1 MKRPKLNFTGIIDG
15 WLEGD
20 REVHRKQRNDATT
33 EQERIAAEV
42 DIARIEERQAM
53 RALGGKLTAIV
64 QAAWAAPFI
73 VYTAKLLVWDK
84 LLWLGAT
91 DSLCQ
96 SLMVTQITIV
106 TFFFGGAAA
115 IGVVR
120 AIKR

>member
-1 MKRPKLNFTGIIDG
+1 VI
-15 WLEGD
+15 
-20 REVHRKQRNDATT
+20 
-33 EQERIAAEV
+33 
-42 DIARIEERQAM
+42 
-53 RALGGKLTAIV
+53 
-64 QAAWAAPFI
+64 
-73 VYTAKLLVWDK
+73 WDK

-120 AIKR
+120 VIKR